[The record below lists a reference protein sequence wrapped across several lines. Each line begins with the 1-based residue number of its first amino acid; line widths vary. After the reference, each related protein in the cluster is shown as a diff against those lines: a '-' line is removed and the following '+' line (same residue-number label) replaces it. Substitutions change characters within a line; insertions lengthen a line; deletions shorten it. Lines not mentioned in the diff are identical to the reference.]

1 MPYSSFLY
9 LDFHLF
15 HDKAKRTQQGDLLGK
30 HRFSTNIS
38 IILAALMM
46 FSSSTLKWP
55 FLEFENLANNI
66 KCDVG
71 NNERSLRTMSKM
83 KMMTV
88 DDNDD
93 DNDNA
98 SLISLC

>member
-1 MPYSSFLY
+1 MDDTDNCDDSHNGIYK
-9 LDFHLF
+9 D
-15 HDKAKRTQQGDLLGK
+15 GK
-30 HRFSTNIS
+30 HGFSTNIS
-38 IILAALMM
+38 KLAALMM
-46 FSSSTLKWP
+46 FSSRTLKWP

-71 NNERSLRTMSKM
+71 NNELSLMTMSKM

-98 SLISLC
+98 ALISLC

>member
-1 MPYSSFLY
+1 MIMIMNNDNSNNKQPLYTHFFFSFHSLT
-9 LDFHLF
+9 
-15 HDKAKRTQQGDLLGK
+15 R
-30 HRFSTNIS
+30 
-38 IILAALMM
+38 M

-88 DDNDD
+88 EDNDD